1 MDMAKC
7 VAHTSCLSCTC
18 NTTGMTGWQ
27 LWVLL
32 VGCWFFFTVA
42 KALIRAG
49 WFNTEQPGSDCRIVK
64 EMLRVTPFF
73 ILPVF
78 SIIFMGV
85 SLVSLGS
92 GG

>member
-1 MDMAKC
+1 MAA
-7 VAHTSCLSCTC
+7 VAF
-18 NTTGMTGWQ
+18 GFG
-27 LWVLL
+27 VL
-32 VGCWFFFTVA
+32 VFFVVA

-49 WFNTEQPGSDCRIVK
+49 WFNAEQPGSDCRIVR

-73 ILPVF
+73 ILPIF

-92 GG
+92 DG

>member
-1 MDMAKC
+1 MAA
-7 VAHTSCLSCTC
+7 VAFGC
-18 NTTGMTGWQ
+18 G
-27 LWVLL
+27 VL
-32 VGCWFFFTVA
+32 FFFFVVA

-49 WFNTEQPGSDCRIVK
+49 WFNTGQPGSDCRIVR

-73 ILPVF
+73 ILPIF

-92 GG
+92 DG

>member
-1 MDMAKC
+1 MAA
-7 VAHTSCLSCTC
+7 VAFGC
-18 NTTGMTGWQ
+18 G
-27 LWVLL
+27 VL
-32 VGCWFFFTVA
+32 FFFVVA

-49 WFNTEQPGSDCRIVK
+49 WFNTEQPGSDCRTVR

-73 ILPVF
+73 ILPIF

-92 GG
+92 DG